1 MSSEEYVPGGLE
13 IEEAKLIARLIE
25 DAGADCIHCS
35 QGVFATGH
43 IIIPPASV
51 PVGGFV
57 HHAAA
62 LKTVVDIP
70 VIAVGRIN
78 DPMLAES
85 ILASGSADLCTM
97 GRASLADPEMPEKAW
112 RGDYASILHCIGCVQ
127 GCAGEH
133 GQGHPI
139 RCLVNPLTG
148 MEDVYDISPAAEP
161 KKVVVVGGGV
171 SGSEA
176 AIAAAGR
183 GHRVTLLEKSGELG
197 GQWIAASI
205 PMAKGDF
212 SSFIVWQKHMLEK
225 LGVEVRFH
233 VDVTKETLEEM
244 KPDAV
249 ILATGS
255 NPAMPPIKG
264 LREYGV
270 VAQKVLRG
278 EVEVGNKVVV
288 IGGGLVGAETAD
300 YLAEHGCGDVT
311 IVEMLPQIV
320 KDGEPAPTYYL
331 KKRMAEH
338 GVKVLT
344 SAAVQE
350 VKEHGVVYK
359 KDESCAEITDV
370 DTVVIAIGVRA
381 NTALEES
388 LTDCDF
394 TVVSVGDCHERAKNG
409 YRGIQEGYEAGICI

>member
-1 MSSEEYVPGGLE
+1 M
-13 IEEAKLIARLIE
+13 
-25 DAGADCIHCS
+25 
-35 QGVFATGH
+35 
-43 IIIPPASV
+43 
-51 PVGGFV
+51 
-57 HHAAA
+57 
-62 LKTVVDIP
+62 
-70 VIAVGRIN
+70 
-78 DPMLAES
+78 
-85 ILASGSADLCTM
+85 
-97 GRASLADPEMPEKAW
+97 
-112 RGDYASILHCIGCVQ
+112 
-127 GCAGEH
+127 
-133 GQGHPI
+133 
-139 RCLVNPLTG
+139 
-148 MEDVYDISPAAEP
+148 
-161 KKVVVVGGGV
+161 
-171 SGSEA
+171 
-176 AIAAAGR
+176 
-183 GHRVTLLEKSGELG
+183 
-197 GQWIAASI
+197 
-205 PMAKGDF
+205 
-212 SSFIVWQKHMLEK
+212 
-225 LGVEVRFH
+225 
-233 VDVTKETLEEM
+233 
-244 KPDAV
+244 
-249 ILATGS
+249 
-255 NPAMPPIKG
+255 
-264 LREYGV
+264 
-270 VAQKVLRG
+270 
-278 EVEVGNKVVV
+278 